1 MQLMKFNS
9 QEQQIQALSQ
19 SIIDALQKTIESKN
33 QVVLA
38 VSGGK
43 SPIALFEKLSHAKL
57 NWDNVTIVLVDERF
71 LDTQDNDSN
80 EKLVREKLLINHA
93 NAANFIGLVS
103 TRNIVASTANANIQ
117 IPKIDIAILGMG
129 EDGHTASIFPCCP
142 EIDTI
147 LDTELTTN
155 KYVITTP
162 TNAPHK
168 RIGLSLNAILEIPH
182 LFLSINNEKKLSIIE
197 ESSQLKQKKYPIS
210 YVINDRKDLQ
220 VFWYK

>member
-1 MQLMKFNS
+1 MQLMKFDS

-19 SIIDALQKTIESKN
+19 SIIDALKKTIETKN

-57 NWDNVTIVLVDERF
+57 DWSNVTIVLVDERF
-71 LDTQDNDSN
+71 LDTKDNDSN
-80 EKLVREKLLINHA
+80 EKLVREKLLINNA

-103 TRNIVASTANANIQ
+103 TRDIVASTANANIQ
-117 IPKIDIAILGMG
+117 VPKIDIAILGMG

-142 EIDTI
+142 EIDTV

-182 LFLSINNEKKLSIIE
+182 LFLSINNEIKLTIIE